1 MGRPDPSYSP
11 IIKTTMEPSR
21 RLERVAELLKR
32 ELGEIIRREF
42 QVSQVGLLNVNRVGV
57 ARDLKS
63 AVVFM
68 GFVGTKEQEK
78 NAPALLQTHAARL
91 QMQLGTNVR
100 LKFTPQLKFVL
111 DDSVEKG
118 NRVLQILDEIHRPEP
133 PKV

>member
-1 MGRPDPSYSP
+1 
-11 IIKTTMEPSR
+11 MEPSR

-42 QVSQVGLLNVNRVGV
+42 AVHEVGLFTVNRVGV

-63 AVVFM
+63 AIVFL
-68 GFVGTKEQEK
+68 GFVGTNLQRKK
-78 NAPALLQTHAARL
+78 APELMESRAGLL
-91 QMQLGTNVR
+91 QMQLGNTVR

-118 NRVLQILDEIHRPEP
+118 NRVLQILDELSNTP
-133 PKV
+133 PPQP